1 MSQLHW
7 RAFQPFMM
15 TSVHSVHRGPP
26 PPGPTAILSMRSSPS
41 RCAGLKFREYRAN
54 VFNSCR

>member
-7 RAFQPFMM
+7 RAFQAFMM

-26 PPGPTAILSMRSSPS
+26 PPGPTAIFSIRAAPS
-41 RCAGLKFREYRAN
+41 RCAGLKFRDEAA
-54 VFNSCR
+54 